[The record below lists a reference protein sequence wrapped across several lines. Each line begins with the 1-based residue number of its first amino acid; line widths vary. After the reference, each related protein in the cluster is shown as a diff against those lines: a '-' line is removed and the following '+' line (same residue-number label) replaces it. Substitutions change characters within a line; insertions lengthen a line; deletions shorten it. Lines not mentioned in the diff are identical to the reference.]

1 MGHWFTEAEDN
12 EGNLMQA
19 QRGTGNGDRDWH
31 SRVDGVVYND
41 DDEEEA
47 CELVELE
54 LGLESISIRWD
65 SEGATFVLA
74 NVQTNEKFCLGVSVS
89 LDRDNGDNR
98 DNGYSP
104 LWDFELIM
112 KGNEDRHGGGDDT
125 NNARGGSGDRPW
137 LL

>member
-19 QRGTGNGDRDWH
+19 QRRTGNSDRDWH

-54 LGLESISIRWD
+54 LGLESISGRWD

-74 NVQTNEKFCLGVSVS
+74 NVQTPNQ
-89 LDRDNGDNR
+89 
-98 DNGYSP
+98 
-104 LWDFELIM
+104 
-112 KGNEDRHGGGDDT
+112 
-125 NNARGGSGDRPW
+125 
-137 LL
+137 